1 MNKSV
6 SFLSLN
12 VGNPSLER
20 AKKQCRWLEKREEDV
35 FDFNRNKGQPRMRIH
50 RGVFFAVWV

>member
-12 VGNPSLER
+12 IGNPSLER

-35 FDFNRNKGQPRMRIH
+35 FVLTETKVSQGCAWI
-50 RGVFFAVWV
+50 

>member
-12 VGNPSLER
+12 IGNPSLER

-35 FDFNRNKGQPRMRIH
+35 FVLTVMAALCDLCL
-50 RGVFFAVWV
+50 